1 MDTSRQAHDF
11 SRLKADLGS
20 QVNAHVAAAV
30 EDVVERAEKRCTS
43 PHTQQ
48 PDQTAEAYEA
58 TLVSSE
64 IEVLRRALYLAIVAQ
79 AQINARL
86 LAKQLGQ

>member
-1 MDTSRQAHDF
+1 MDTSHQVHDL

-20 QVNAHVAAAV
+20 QVKAHIAAAV
-30 EDVVERAEKRCTS
+30 EDVVELAGKQCTS
-43 PHTQQ
+43 LHTQQ

-58 TLVSSE
+58 TLLSSE

-86 LAKQLGQ
+86 LAKQLCP